1 MTVVSN
7 YPKSKFFYL
16 AEDFLQF
23 FEIFS
28 SSRHLLLFCYTDTIP
43 NCNIQSRDMPLS
55 RYTDNVFLCIY
66 SKMNGMETIKCCGN
80 CFLWIDC
87 FVLICWIVVIGIATC
102 LNMPLPC
109 STGCQKERATQRKA
123 QQENIHCLYGP
134 IYAFLTRLQLFS

>member
-1 MTVVSN
+1 MVSN

-66 SKMNGMETIKCCGN
+66 SKMSGMEWKQLNVAGIVFFG
-80 CFLWIDC
+80 
-87 FVLICWIVVIGIATC
+87 LIASC
-102 LNMPLPC
+102 
-109 STGCQKERATQRKA
+109 
-123 QQENIHCLYGP
+123 
-134 IYAFLTRLQLFS
+134 